1 MNHLNRRQFI
11 RAGALVPASCLLGK
25 SVFAEEPSNE
35 LKAGAPPLPCNGS
48 FTIAVLPDTQKY
60 CHQNPENFHAQTRWI
75 AENHQARKIKAVFHL
90 GDITDYN
97 TPAEWEVA
105 QAAMNRLD
113 GKLPYFLLPG
123 NHDLSER
130 GRATD
135 RTTLLND
142 YFPVSKFEKH
152 PTFGGTYDK
161 EPGSMANSYHLLKAG
176 GRKFLVIALEFG
188 PRADVVRWANEV
200 AAAHPDHEAILITH
214 AYTYFDETRYDW
226 KKYGQKQR
234 WNPHT
239 YGVGKGPD
247 GDVMDGEELWQNLVS
262 KHENFIMTLN
272 GHVLRDGLGRVTS
285 ATPGGREVHQML
297 VNFQMKPNSGNGWL
311 RLMEFTPQH
320 KVEIYDYSP
329 VLDQT
334 NLGKQN
340 RFALSLASPGKLKP
354 HD

>member
-1 MNHLNRRQFI
+1 MTSHPTRRQFL
-11 RAGALVPASCLLGK
+11 RTGALVPATCILGR
-25 SVFAEEPSNE
+25 SALGAEPASSMQ
-35 LKAGAPPLPCNGS
+35 AGPPPLPGDGS

-60 CHQNPENFHAQTRWI
+60 CHANPENFHAQTRWLV
-75 AENHQARKIKAVFHL
+75 ENQEARKIAAVLHL
-90 GDITDYN
+90 GDITDHN
-97 TPAEWEVA
+97 NPPQWEVA

-113 GKLPYFLLPG
+113 GHLPYFFVPG
-123 NHDLSER
+123 NHDYSER

-142 YFPVSKFEKH
+142 YFPVAKFRKL

-161 EPGSMANSYHLLKAG
+161 EPDSMVNSYHRFEAG
-176 GRKFLVIALEFG
+176 GRKFVVIGLEFG

-200 AAAHPDHEAILITH
+200 AAAHPDREAILITH

-226 KKYGQKQR
+226 KKFGSKQS

-272 GHVLRDGLGRVTS
+272 GHVLNDGLGRVTS
-285 ATPGGREVHQML
+285 ATPGGREVHQLL

-311 RLMEFTPQH
+311 RLMEFTPER

-334 NLGKQN
+334 NLGPQN
-340 RFALSLASPGKLKP
+340 RLTLDLAKVGAG
-354 HD
+354 